1 MSEQKAESAQKQQ
14 NQSQS
19 QIGAHENAGKM
30 QKVTTQNNNSALE
43 LDYLRERLQHLQD
56 SLLKDFKKCINEEI
70 ENVVQEL
77 RQHELQL
84 NEFRGFAKSQH
95 TNTWSNRI
103 AVTEDTQ
110 TANGKVP
117 TEKSKEINPESSD
130 NKVAGKHK
138 KQPRPLPDKVFKIRE
153 SYLTAL
159 LEVDHMRTIYHIFVA
174 ILLMLLIQS
183 ISYDYLAEG
192 RVYFGLGTF
201 KSSLEK
207 IEYVFGIW
215 LLEHAVVFL
224 LYYAFKMWTNVRVKL
239 ARQPAL
245 QSFWSHSCLIT
256 YISSQLLFGYVASA
270 LCLKLDLTFITSSI
284 LLLESTRLLMKMHSF
299 VRTNA
304 GRVLAGKLKT
314 DAISGDVDDICD
326 VQQSAQA
333 IRLPSFSSYL
343 YFLFAP
349 TLIYRD
355 SYPRTT
361 HIRWKFAL
369 ARFMEVVGVAFF
381 YSYIFERYIR
391 VQYENIG
398 LEELSLRTFVIKLH
412 SMVMPNNIIFL
423 CGFYLILHSWLN
435 FTSELLR
442 FGDRMFYKDWWTSST
457 YDEYFRNWNVVV
469 HDWLYE
475 YIYKDS
481 YNYLFKGAK
490 LPAMLM
496 VFYTSALVHEH
507 IIGFALKLFFPVMF
521 CFFGGF
527 SVGLIFLFRNA
538 SKRVGNFVVWFT
550 LIFGNGL
557 LFSLYSIEY
566 YARQNCPRT
575 YESWTDY
582 FVPTMWTCYNK

>member
-1 MSEQKAESAQKQQ
+1 MA
-14 NQSQS
+14 
-19 QIGAHENAGKM
+19 IGM
-30 QKVTTQNNNSALE
+30 VFPYRNSFLS
-43 LDYLRERLQHLQD
+43 YI
-56 SLLKDFKKCINEEI
+56 K
-70 ENVVQEL
+70 
-77 RQHELQL
+77 L
-84 NEFRGFAKSQH
+84 NE
-95 TNTWSNRI
+95 N
-103 AVTEDTQ
+103 
-110 TANGKVP
+110 
-117 TEKSKEINPESSD
+117 
-130 NKVAGKHK
+130 
-138 KQPRPLPDKVFKIRE
+138 LC
-153 SYLTAL
+153 
-159 LEVDHMRTIYHIFVA
+159 
-174 ILLMLLIQS
+174 IL
-183 ISYDYLAEG
+183 
-192 RVYFGLGTF
+192 YF
-201 KSSLEK
+201 S
-207 IEYVFGIW
+207 
-215 LLEHAVVFL
+215 A
-224 LYYAFKMWTNVRVKL
+224 
-239 ARQPAL
+239 AL

-270 LCLKLDLTFITSSI
+270 LCLKLDLTFITASI

-314 DAISGDVDDICD
+314 DALSIDVDDLYD
-326 VQQSAQA
+326 VQQSTQA

-361 HIRWKFAL
+361 HIRWKFVL

-398 LEELSLRTFVIKLH
+398 LEELSLRTLVIKLH

-481 YNYLFKGAK
+481 YNHLFKGAK

-507 IIGFALKLFFPVMF
+507 IIGFALQLFFPVMF

-527 SVGLIFLFRNA
+527 SMGLLFLFRNA
-538 SKRVGNFVVWFT
+538 SKRVGNFVVWFS
-550 LIFGNGL
+550 LILGNGL
-557 LFSLYSIEY
+557 LYSLYSIEY
-566 YARQNCPRT
+566 YAQKNCPRA

-582 FVPTMWTCYNK
+582 FVPTVWTCYNK